1 MGARTYSVN
10 NLSFNNVPK
19 KIKYQFPYKEIIY
32 DIDGS
37 LTGLGSNS
45 WAAAYY
51 PHLLQPE
58 CQLQSDE
65 FDGVICNGDVQIRSL
80 IFYDYAPDA
89 MRMQY
94 FKIARWDDDI
104 KAEITADNSTL
115 FDFEQ
120 DVNHE
125 YFTRLMQRE

>member
-19 KIKYQFPYKEIIY
+19 KIKYQFPFKEIIY

-58 CQLQSDE
+58 CQLQTDE
-65 FDGVICNGDVQIRSL
+65 FDGVICTGDVQIRSL

-125 YFTRLMQRE
+125 YFTRLM